1 MTMGP
6 LREVAENEPSNVDI
20 IESVVLNGD
29 LGRLSAEQLVRY
41 YLAECARMGLDPLS
55 RPFDLLKFQGKLVLY
70 SNRRCADQLAAKH
83 GVTRSIVEGPEVRD
97 FDGEKLLY
105 CKVRVSTP
113 GGRVEEDVATLP
125 AKDLV
130 NAVMKIATKAARRA
144 TLKVCGWGGTDESEL
159 DTMPGARTYS
169 IREYIDEQKRAGQ
182 LGAPQSGPNFVA
194 SDGHRAELARVAEAP
209 VPPRAQGAA
218 SHEHAA
224 VDDLLRSIADA
235 KGPKALFELASKI
248 LATGLNGSAA
258 AVHGAYAARWVKCI
272 DSRTDETSFR
282 EAVGRFDSIDETY
295 REEHLGDVEA
305 AIKAGETRLGVD
317 LSAPAQE
324 RQPGDEG

>member
-6 LREVAENEPSNVDI
+6 LREVVENEPSNIDI

-29 LGRLSAEQLVRY
+29 LSKLDGEQLVRY
-41 YLAECARMGLDPLS
+41 FMAECARMGLDPLS

-113 GGRVEEDVATLP
+113 SGRVEEDVATLP

-182 LGAPQSGPNFVA
+182 LGAPQSGQNFVA
-194 SDGHRAELARVAEAP
+194 NGAGQTEPMRTNEAP
-209 VPPRAQGAA
+209 VPPRSQALPANNAVVDAA
-218 SHEHAA
+218 
-224 VDDLLRSIADA
+224 LRAIADA
-235 KGPKALFELASKI
+235 KGASKLTEI
-248 LATGLNGSAA
+248 ADLLMRSNLNGSTAK
-258 AVHGAYAARWVKCI
+258 VLDAYFARWEKGMEGAPDLTVLNAAHAKFV
-272 DSRTDETSFR
+272 SLDEAWRGDRSKRVLDAYEKRRRSF
-282 EAVGRFDSIDETY
+282 EPD
-295 REEHLGDVEA
+295 
-305 AIKAGETRLGVD
+305 
-317 LSAPAQE
+317 E